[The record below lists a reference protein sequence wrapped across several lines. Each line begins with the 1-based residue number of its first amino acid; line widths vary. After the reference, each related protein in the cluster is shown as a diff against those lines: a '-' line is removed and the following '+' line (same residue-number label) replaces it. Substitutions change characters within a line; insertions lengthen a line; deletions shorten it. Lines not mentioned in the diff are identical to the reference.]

1 MTVPEQYGR
10 RLIPQILDSLASVE
24 PHRILYSVAN
34 SSNISYGFQDI
45 SARAFAKAVDKT
57 AWWLHSQVGESSD
70 VRTVAYIGPHDLRHV
85 LLTYACVKV
94 GCTAL
99 FLSPKNSTE
108 GALTVLEAAKCSI
121 WVNPC
126 GYSCPLVDDILQK
139 RSMKVFHL
147 PEVDDLLNAET
158 TESYSYTKSFDEA
171 SQTPFCVLHTSGSTG
186 LPKPIA
192 WSHGLIG
199 TMDAVRLL
207 PHIEGDDGL
216 SPWTNNWIDGDRI
229 YSSFPMSHGA
239 GIIMNIL
246 LPSLFGLHCIMGPQ
260 GVVPNMNLIE
270 SLADHAE
277 IDIWS
282 MVPSLVDELGETPDV
297 LVKLKQSKFICASGG
312 PVSPLI
318 GSKVNDVVRVLN
330 LTGTTEG
337 LFMGNLWVERQDWYY
352 FAFHPFSG
360 FEFKEVESGVY
371 EHWVHRND
379 HWPLFQGI
387 FHTFPDDRS
396 VNLKDLYT
404 KHPTKP
410 NLWAYK
416 GRNDDIVVLSNG
428 YKISPLET
436 EALVTTHP
444 DIKGCLMASHSIGT
458 GKPQAGL
465 LIELE
470 EPTSKNN
477 EVWDSIWAAI
487 ERANAL
493 SLHKN
498 QVQRDY
504 VAFAELDTPFSRTDK
519 GTVKRR
525 ATLEAYADYIERF
538 YSSRL
543 HQDTQFLAI
552 DTSAIASITD
562 AVRHVLGSLSPA
574 VKKATPDDDLFAMG
588 FDSLL
593 VFRAIKTLRVATGL
607 RDLLAPR
614 HLYGSPTLRQFS
626 ATLAQ
631 LVADMHRKAADGSAS
646 NEAVA
651 GNVAEMYRMINL
663 HRTRLSQKVS
673 PFDQM
678 SPNIYLGMKFFYQLR
693 EGARFEDV
701 FARLQAGLHR
711 AMTLI
716 PELESKLMPCSKDE
730 IGYKKGD
737 MRISLP
743 PVPCTAAANHK
754 TESSGPQQ
762 LRYQD
767 LSAVLPSFAELR
779 AGGFASSGFADDVV
793 LSCPLLPPLPADVF
807 IAQANFITGGC
818 ILAINMHHQCFDGTG
833 TIMVMRIWGECCR
846 YVQGDA
852 SATCAW
858 LDKESL
864 NRNLPQILY
873 EMEGYAKPAGH
884 VDKNVWGFIDIP
896 DPAETGT
903 ECVTEI
909 KNLVTESPLPPAPF
923 FPRNTQWPPIPPAD
937 GRHLDSSTFII
948 PAEMVEQLRQD
959 VLTDPVA
966 GGLISDSDMIQAFVW
981 RAAVK
986 ARHHVATQL
995 RNETFETDEMAI
1007 VELPIDARPYFS
1019 KLLPESYMGNLVV
1032 INRPSMPVATLCGTE
1047 TTVAQIAQVLRA
1059 AAVHITPSLVHDAF
1073 TLLQSVPDYTKVTTA
1088 CMGME
1093 GMHTAVNNL
1102 MLFQTNA
1109 ISFGDEFLDDGGV
1122 PSAMRVQMD
1131 AINAAFRML
1140 VIHPLREDGGI
1151 ELVIGTLPEEL
1162 DVLLADGEFTGYC
1175 RFVG

>member
-34 SSNISYGFQDI
+34 SSNISYEFQDI

-70 VRTVAYIGPHDLRHV
+70 VRTVAYIGPQDDLRHV

-94 GCTAL
+94 GCT
-99 FLSPKNSTE
+99 
-108 GALTVLEAAKCSI
+108 
-121 WVNPC
+121 
-126 GYSCPLVDDILQK
+126 
-139 RSMKVFHL
+139 
-147 PEVDDLLNAET
+147 
-158 TESYSYTKSFDEA
+158 
-171 SQTPFCVLHTSGSTG
+171 
-186 LPKPIA
+186 
-192 WSHGLIG
+192 
-199 TMDAVRLL
+199 
-207 PHIEGDDGL
+207 
-216 SPWTNNWIDGDRI
+216 
-229 YSSFPMSHGA
+229 GA

-371 EHWVHRND
+371 EHW
-379 HWPLFQGI
+379 
-387 FHTFPDDRS
+387 
-396 VNLKDLYT
+396 
-404 KHPTKP
+404 
-410 NLWAYK
+410 
-416 GRNDDIVVLSNG
+416 
-428 YKISPLET
+428 
-436 EALVTTHP
+436 
-444 DIKGCLMASHSIGT
+444 IGT

-477 EVWDSIWAAI
+477 E
-487 ERANAL
+487 
-493 SLHKN
+493 
-498 QVQRDY
+498 VQRDY

-543 HQDTQFLAI
+543 DQDTQFLAI

-1175 RFVG
+1175 RFVEPFAVPTQGGQHIARAQNSTISME

>member
-1 MTVPEQYGR
+1 
-10 RLIPQILDSLASVE
+10 
-24 PHRILYSVAN
+24 
-34 SSNISYGFQDI
+34 
-45 SARAFAKAVDKT
+45 
-57 AWWLHSQVGESSD
+57 
-70 VRTVAYIGPHDLRHV
+70 
-85 LLTYACVKV
+85 
-94 GCTAL
+94 
-99 FLSPKNSTE
+99 
-108 GALTVLEAAKCSI
+108 
-121 WVNPC
+121 
-126 GYSCPLVDDILQK
+126 
-139 RSMKVFHL
+139 
-147 PEVDDLLNAET
+147 
-158 TESYSYTKSFDEA
+158 
-171 SQTPFCVLHTSGSTG
+171 
-186 LPKPIA
+186 
-192 WSHGLIG
+192 
-199 TMDAVRLL
+199 
-207 PHIEGDDGL
+207 
-216 SPWTNNWIDGDRI
+216 
-229 YSSFPMSHGA
+229 
-239 GIIMNIL
+239 MNIL
-246 LPSLFGLHCIMGPQ
+246 LPSLFGLHCIMGPK
-260 GVVPNMNLIE
+260 GVVPNMHLIE

-337 LFMGNLWVERQDWYY
+337 LFMGNLWVEKQDWYY

-371 EHWVHRND
+371 EHW
-379 HWPLFQGI
+379 
-387 FHTFPDDRS
+387 
-396 VNLKDLYT
+396 
-404 KHPTKP
+404 
-410 NLWAYK
+410 
-416 GRNDDIVVLSNG
+416 
-428 YKISPLET
+428 
-436 EALVTTHP
+436 
-444 DIKGCLMASHSIGT
+444 IGA

-470 EPTSKNN
+470 NPTSKTNV
-477 EVWDSIWAAI
+477 VWDSIWATI

-498 QVQRDY
+498 QVQSDY

-538 YSSRL
+538 YSSRSD
-543 HQDTQFLAI
+543 QDTEFLAI
-552 DTSAIASITD
+552 DTSSIVSITD
-562 AVRHVLGSLSPA
+562 AIRHVLGSLSPA

-631 LVADMHRKAADGSAS
+631 LVADMHRKAIDRSAS
-646 NEAVA
+646 NGTVA
-651 GNVAEMYRMINL
+651 DNVAEMYRMINL
-663 HRTRLSQKVS
+663 HRMRLSQKVS

-693 EGARFEDV
+693 KGARFEDV
-701 FARLQAGLHR
+701 FVRLQAGLRR

-716 PELESKLMPCSKDE
+716 PELEGKLMPCSEDE

-737 MRISLP
+737 MRISIP
-743 PVPCTAAANHK
+743 PVPCTATANRS
-754 TESSGPQQ
+754 TESSRPRQ
-762 LRYQD
+762 LRYRD

-793 LSCPLLPPLPADVF
+793 LSSPLLPPLPADLFV
-807 IAQANFITGGC
+807 AQANFITGGC

-864 NRNLPQILY
+864 NRNLLQILY
-873 EMEGYAKPAGH
+873 EMEGYAKPAGQ

-896 DPAETGT
+896 DPAETGS

-909 KNLVTESPLPPAPF
+909 QNLVTESSLPPAPF
-923 FPRNTQWPPIPPAD
+923 FPRNFQWPPKPLPN
-937 GRHLDSSTFII
+937 GRHLASSTFII
-948 PAEMVEQLRQD
+948 PTEMIEQLRQD
-959 VLTDPVA
+959 VLADPAA

-986 ARHHVATQL
+986 ARRHVAIQL
-995 RNETFETDEMAI
+995 RDETFETDEMAI

-1047 TTVAQIAQVLRA
+1047 TTVAQISQVLRA

-1088 CMGME
+1088 CMEME

-1102 MLFQTNA
+1102 MLFQTSA

-1162 DVLLADGEFTGYC
+1162 DALLADGEFTRYC

>member
-1 MTVPEQYGR
+1 
-10 RLIPQILDSLASVE
+10 
-24 PHRILYSVAN
+24 
-34 SSNISYGFQDI
+34 
-45 SARAFAKAVDKT
+45 
-57 AWWLHSQVGESSD
+57 
-70 VRTVAYIGPHDLRHV
+70 
-85 LLTYACVKV
+85 
-94 GCTAL
+94 
-99 FLSPKNSTE
+99 
-108 GALTVLEAAKCSI
+108 
-121 WVNPC
+121 
-126 GYSCPLVDDILQK
+126 
-139 RSMKVFHL
+139 
-147 PEVDDLLNAET
+147 
-158 TESYSYTKSFDEA
+158 
-171 SQTPFCVLHTSGSTG
+171 
-186 LPKPIA
+186 
-192 WSHGLIG
+192 
-199 TMDAVRLL
+199 
-207 PHIEGDDGL
+207 
-216 SPWTNNWIDGDRI
+216 
-229 YSSFPMSHGA
+229 
-239 GIIMNIL
+239 MNIL
-246 LPSLFGLHCIMGPQ
+246 LPSLFGLHCIMGPK

-277 IDIWS
+277 IDVWS

-318 GSKVNDVVRVLN
+318 GSKVNDIVRVLN

-387 FHTFPDDRS
+387 FHTFPNDRS
-396 VNLKDLYT
+396 INLKDLYT

-436 EALVTTHP
+436 EAL
-444 DIKGCLMASHSIGT
+444 IGT

-470 EPTSKNN
+470 DPTSKTN
-477 EVWDSIWAAI
+477 EVWDSIWAII

-493 SLHKN
+493 SLHKH
-498 QVQRDY
+498 QVRSDY

-519 GTVKRR
+519 GTVKRQ

-543 HQDTQFLAI
+543 DQDTQFVAI
-552 DTSAIASITD
+552 DTSSIASITD
-562 AVRHVLGSLSPA
+562 AVRHVLGSLSPG

-631 LVADMHRKAADGSAS
+631 LVADMHKKAADRSAS
-646 NEAVA
+646 NETVA

-663 HRTRLSQKVS
+663 HRMRLSQKVS

-693 EGARFEDV
+693 KGARFEDV
-701 FARLQAGLHR
+701 FARLQAGLYR

-716 PELESKLMPCSKDE
+716 PELEGKLMPCSEDE

-737 MRISLP
+737 MRISIP
-743 PVPCTAAANHK
+743 SVACTVTANQSTK
-754 TESSGPQQ
+754 SSGPRQ

-793 LSCPLLPPLPADVF
+793 LSSPLLPPLPADIF

-873 EMEGYAKPAGH
+873 EMEGYAKPAGQ

-909 KNLVTESPLPPAPF
+909 KNLVTDSPLPPAPF
-923 FPRNTQWPPIPPAD
+923 FPRKFQWPPIPRAD
-937 GRHLDSSTFII
+937 GRHLDSSTFFI
-948 PAEMVEQLRQD
+948 PTEMVEQLRQD
-959 VLTDPVA
+959 VLADPA
-966 GGLISDSDMIQAFVW
+966 SGGLTSDSDMIQAFVW

-995 RNETFETDEMAI
+995 RNETFEPDEMAI
-1007 VELPIDARPYFS
+1007 VELPVDARPYFS

-1047 TTVAQIAQVLRA
+1047 TTVAQISQVLRA

-1073 TLLQSVPDYTKVTTA
+1073 TLLQSVPDFTKVTTA

-1102 MLFQTNA
+1102 MLFQTSA

-1162 DVLLADGEFTGYC
+1162 DALLTDGEFTRLHYAEKGAG
-1175 RFVG
+1175 VVSK

>member
-24 PHRILYSVAN
+24 PHRIIYSVAN
-34 SSNISYGFQDI
+34 SSNISHGFQHI

-57 AWWLHSQVGESSD
+57 AWWLHSQVGEKRV
-70 VRTVAYIGPHDLRHV
+70 VRAAAYIGPHDLRHV

-108 GALTVLEAAKCSI
+108 GALAVLEAAKCSV

-147 PEVDDLLNAET
+147 PELDELLNAET
-158 TESYSYTKSFDEA
+158 TESYPYTKTFDEA
-171 SQTPFCVLHTSGSTG
+171 SQNPFCLLHTSGSTG

-207 PHIEGDDGL
+207 PHVEGDDGL

-246 LPSLFGLHCIMGPQ
+246 LPSLFGLRCIMGPK

-337 LFMGNLWVERQDWYY
+337 LFMGNLWVEKQDWYY

-387 FHTFPDDRS
+387 FHTFPNERS
-396 VNLKDLYT
+396 VNFKDLYT

-444 DIKGCLMASHSIGT
+444 DIKGCLMIGA

-470 EPTSKNN
+470 NPTSKTNV
-477 EVWDSIWAAI
+477 VWDSIWATI

-498 QVQRDY
+498 QVQSDY

-538 YSSRL
+538 YSSRSD
-543 HQDTQFLAI
+543 QDTELLAI
-552 DTSAIASITD
+552 DTGSIVSITD
-562 AVRHVLGSLSPA
+562 AIRHVLGSLSPA

-631 LVADMHRKAADGSAS
+631 LVADMHMKAVDRSAS
-646 NEAVA
+646 NGTVA
-651 GNVAEMYRMINL
+651 DNVAEMYRMINL
-663 HRTRLSQKVS
+663 HRMRLSQKVS

-693 EGARFEDV
+693 KGARFEDV
-701 FARLQAGLHR
+701 FVRLQAGLRR

-716 PELESKLMPCSKDE
+716 PELEGKLMPCSEDE

-737 MRISLP
+737 MRISIP
-743 PVPCTAAANHK
+743 PVPCTATANRS
-754 TESSGPQQ
+754 TESSRPRQ

-793 LSCPLLPPLPADVF
+793 LSSPLLPPLPADLFV
-807 IAQANFITGGC
+807 AQANFITGGC

-833 TIMVMRIWGECCR
+833 AIMVMRIWGECCR

-864 NRNLPQILY
+864 NRNLLQILY
-873 EMEGYAKPAGH
+873 EMEGYAKPAGQ

-909 KNLVTESPLPPAPF
+909 KNLVTESSLPPAPF
-923 FPRNTQWPPIPPAD
+923 FPRNFQWPPKPLPN
-937 GRHLDSSTFII
+937 GQHLASSTFII
-948 PAEMVEQLRQD
+948 PTEMIEQLRQD
-959 VLTDPVA
+959 VLADPAA
-966 GGLISDSDMIQAFVW
+966 GCLISDSDMIQAFVW

-986 ARHHVATQL
+986 ARRHVAIQL
-995 RNETFETDEMAI
+995 RDETFETDEMAI

-1047 TTVAQIAQVLRA
+1047 TTVAQISQVLRA

-1088 CMGME
+1088 CMEME

-1102 MLFQTNA
+1102 MLFQTSA

-1162 DVLLADGEFTGYC
+1162 DALLADGEFTRYC